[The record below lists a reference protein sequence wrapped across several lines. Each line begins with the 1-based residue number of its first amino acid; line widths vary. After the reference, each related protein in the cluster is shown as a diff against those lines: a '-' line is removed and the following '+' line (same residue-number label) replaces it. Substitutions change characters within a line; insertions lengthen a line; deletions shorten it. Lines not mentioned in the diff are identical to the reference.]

1 MAISQWLLAK
11 VKIHITT
18 QTLKLNTGKSIMK
31 VSKIAIALMLTSS
44 CTTFAQEVTNTQEP
58 ANEKSSKAKATTN
71 KQVEVIS
78 IFGQRN
84 ELETA
89 IGSAFVLSEE
99 QLELNEFDD
108 IHRVLQTVPGV
119 YIREEDGY
127 GLRPNIGL
135 RGATSERSSKIALME
150 DGILIAP
157 AAYAAPAAYYF
168 PLISRMTQ
176 VEVFKGPAAIKYGP
190 NTVGGAINMVS
201 RSIAS
206 VDDGRQAEI
215 DLAYGE
221 TNYQKAHGFYSES
234 YDIENIGE
242 LGFLLEGITIKSDG
256 FKDLDT
262 NGGASKGANSDTG
275 FDKSEVI
282 FKANYIPS
290 NTEHYQFWQ
299 FKMGYGEEVS
309 HETYLGLTD
318 DDFAQAPTRRYV
330 ASEND
335 KMDWEHYQ
343 FQVSHYIELNSA
355 TSLYTQ
361 AYRRDFDRDWD
372 RFNSFNTN
380 RSMATILTSPNTGIN
395 ALYMQVLTGERDT
408 LTQQERLLFTLNDRK
423 FYSQGIESKL
433 FWDGRWLAADLAL
446 DFGLRL
452 HQDQVARNHRQDEYA
467 MQGGHLALIGNRRTI
482 THNKDTATALASY
495 ANANLDFGQ
504 LNLSAGVRVE
514 YIEGEAINYH
524 LETGSEAS
532 KTTNNTTVVMP
543 GFGAFY
549 KITEQWG
556 ALFGINKGY
565 VPNSPGQDDNI
576 DPEESWNYEFGL
588 RYSDSSTK
596 AELIGFYNDYSNL
609 KGNCTFS
616 NGCLDELGQEFNA
629 GEVDIYGV
637 EASLNTRFTVSD
649 SLELPINIAY
659 TFTQSEFQNS
669 FQSSFSQWGNVSA
682 GDELPYLPEN
692 QLSVEVALAH
702 EHWQVSLLFKYV
714 EKMLEA
720 AGTATELA
728 GYYTDDIGQ
737 VDFSSWYQVN
747 DAIRIYGKVDNL
759 TDDTV
764 IVSRRPFGA
773 RSGKPRQVIVGIKYT
788 F

>member
-1 MAISQWLLAK
+1 MRLSKLA
-11 VKIHITT
+11 
-18 QTLKLNTGKSIMK
+18 LS
-31 VSKIAIALMLTSS
+31 LMLTCS
-44 CTTFAQEVTNTQEP
+44 CATFAQEAINAQEIQSQQ
-58 ANEKSSKAKATTN
+58 NNNRTKTTN
-71 KQVEVIS
+71 KQIEVIS

-201 RSIAS
+201 RSVVS
-206 VDDGRQAEI
+206 VDDGRQAEV

-234 YDIENIGE
+234 YDIESIGE

-262 NGGASKGANSDTG
+262 NGGASKDTG

-290 NTEHYQFWQ
+290 DTEHYQFWQ

-309 HETYLGLTD
+309 HETYLGITD
-318 DDFAQAPTRRYV
+318 EDFSQSPIRRYV
-330 ASEND
+330 ASAND

-343 FQVSHYIELNSA
+343 FQISHYIELSGA

-380 RSMATILTSPNTGIN
+380 RSMATILTSPDTGVN

-433 FWDGRWLAADLAL
+433 FWDTRWLDADLTIDL
-446 DFGLRL
+446 GVRL

-467 MQGGHLALIGNRRTI
+467 IQGGQLALIGNRETI
-482 THNKDTATALASY
+482 TLNEDTATAFATY

-514 YIEGEAINYH
+514 YIEGEAINFDLDTG
-524 LETGSEAS
+524 LEESRS
-532 KTTNNTTVVMP
+532 TNNTTVVMP

-556 ALFGINKGY
+556 ALFGVNKGY

-588 RYSDSSTK
+588 RYSDTSTK
-596 AELIGFYNDYSNL
+596 AELVGFYNDYSNL

-616 NGCLDELGQEFNA
+616 NGCLDELGQEFNG
-629 GEVDIYGV
+629 GEVDVYGV
-637 EASLNTRFTVSD
+637 EASLNTRFNVSD
-649 SLELPINIAY
+649 SIELPINIAY
-659 TFTQSEFQNS
+659 THTQSEFQNS
-669 FQSSFSQWGNVSA
+669 FKSSFSQWGNVNE

-702 EHWQVSLLFKYV
+702 ENWQVSLLFKYV

-720 AGTATELA
+720 AGTATELE
-728 GYYTDDIGQ
+728 GYYTSDIQQ
-737 VDFSSWYQVN
+737 VDLSSWYQVN
-747 DAIRIYGKVDNL
+747 DAIRIYGKIDNL

-773 RSGKPRQVIVGIKYT
+773 RSGKPRQAIVGMKYT

>member
-1 MAISQWLLAK
+1 MRLSKLA
-11 VKIHITT
+11 
-18 QTLKLNTGKSIMK
+18 LS
-31 VSKIAIALMLTSS
+31 LMLTCS
-44 CTTFAQEVTNTQEP
+44 CATFAQEARNAQEIQSQQ
-58 ANEKSSKAKATTN
+58 NNNRTKTTN
-71 KQVEVIS
+71 KQIEVIS

-201 RSIAS
+201 RSVVS
-206 VDDGRQAEI
+206 VDDGRQAEV

-234 YDIENIGE
+234 YDIESIGE

-262 NGGASKGANSDTG
+262 NGGASKDTG

-290 NTEHYQFWQ
+290 DTEHYQFWQ

-309 HETYLGLTD
+309 HETYLGITD
-318 DDFAQAPTRRYV
+318 EDFSQSPIRRYV
-330 ASEND
+330 ASAND

-343 FQVSHYIELNSA
+343 FQISHYIELSGA

-380 RSMATILTSPNTGIN
+380 RSMATILTSPDTGVN

-433 FWDGRWLAADLAL
+433 FWDTRWLDADLAIDL
-446 DFGLRL
+446 GVRL

-467 MQGGHLALIGNRRTI
+467 IQGGQLALIGNRETI
-482 THNKDTATALASY
+482 TLNEDTATAFATY

-514 YIEGEAINYH
+514 YIEGEAINFDLDTG
-524 LETGSEAS
+524 LEESRS
-532 KTTNNTTVVMP
+532 TNNTTVVMP

-556 ALFGINKGY
+556 ALFGVNKGY

-588 RYSDSSTK
+588 RYSDTSTK
-596 AELIGFYNDYSNL
+596 AELVGFYNDYSNL

-616 NGCLDELGQEFNA
+616 NGCLDELGQEFNG
-629 GEVDIYGV
+629 GEVDVYGV
-637 EASLNTRFTVSD
+637 EASLNTRFNVSD
-649 SLELPINIAY
+649 SIELPINIAY
-659 TFTQSEFQNS
+659 THTQSEFQNS
-669 FQSSFSQWGNVSA
+669 FKSSFSQWGNVNE

-702 EHWQVSLLFKYV
+702 ENWQVSLLFKYV

-720 AGTATELA
+720 AGTATELE
-728 GYYTDDIGQ
+728 GYYTGDIQQ
-737 VDFSSWYQVN
+737 VDLSSWYQVN
-747 DAIRIYGKVDNL
+747 DAIRIYGKIDNL

-773 RSGKPRQVIVGIKYT
+773 RSGKPRQAIVGMKYT

>member
-1 MAISQWLLAK
+1 MRLSKLA
-11 VKIHITT
+11 
-18 QTLKLNTGKSIMK
+18 LS
-31 VSKIAIALMLTSS
+31 LMLTCS
-44 CTTFAQEVTNTQEP
+44 CATFAQEARNAQEIQSQQ
-58 ANEKSSKAKATTN
+58 NNNRTKTTN
-71 KQVEVIS
+71 KQIEVIS

-201 RSIAS
+201 RSVVS
-206 VDDGRQAEI
+206 VDDGRQAEV

-234 YDIENIGE
+234 YDIESIGE

-262 NGGASKGANSDTG
+262 NGGASKDTG

-290 NTEHYQFWQ
+290 DTEHYQFWQ

-309 HETYLGLTD
+309 HETYLGITD
-318 DDFAQAPTRRYV
+318 EDFSQSPIRRYV
-330 ASEND
+330 ASAND

-343 FQVSHYIELNSA
+343 FQISHYIELSGA

-380 RSMATILTSPNTGIN
+380 RSMATILTSPDTGVN

-433 FWDGRWLAADLAL
+433 FWDTRWLDADLAIDL
-446 DFGLRL
+446 GVRL

-467 MQGGHLALIGNRRTI
+467 IQGGQLALIGNRETI
-482 THNKDTATALASY
+482 TLNEDTATAFATY

-514 YIEGEAINYH
+514 YIEGEAINFDLDTG
-524 LETGSEAS
+524 LEESRS
-532 KTTNNTTVVMP
+532 TNNTTVVMP

-556 ALFGINKGY
+556 ALFGVNKGY
-565 VPNSPGQDDNI
+565 VPNSPGQDDSI

-588 RYSDSSTK
+588 RYSDTSTK
-596 AELIGFYNDYSNL
+596 AELVGFYNDYSNL

-616 NGCLDELGQEFNA
+616 NGCLDELGQEFNG
-629 GEVDIYGV
+629 GEVDVYGV
-637 EASLNTRFTVSD
+637 EASLNTRFNVSD
-649 SLELPINIAY
+649 SIELPINIAY
-659 TFTQSEFQNS
+659 THTQSEFQNS
-669 FQSSFSQWGNVSA
+669 FKSSFSQWGNINE

-702 EHWQVSLLFKYV
+702 ENWQVSLLFKYV

-720 AGTATELA
+720 AGTATELE
-728 GYYTDDIGQ
+728 GYYTGDIQQ
-737 VDFSSWYQVN
+737 VDLSSWYQVN
-747 DAIRIYGKVDNL
+747 DAIRIYGKIDNL

-773 RSGKPRQVIVGIKYT
+773 RSGKPRQAIVGMKYT

>member
-1 MAISQWLLAK
+1 
-11 VKIHITT
+11 
-18 QTLKLNTGKSIMK
+18 MK
-31 VSKIAIALMLTSS
+31 VSKIAIALMLINS
-44 CTTFAQEVTNTQEP
+44 CAAYAQERV
-58 ANEKSSKAKATTN
+58 NENSTKAKETSN

-89 IGSAFVLSEE
+89 IGSAFVLSKEA
-99 QLELNEFDD
+99 LELNEFDD

-201 RSIAS
+201 RSVAS
-206 VDDGRQAEI
+206 VSDGRQAEL

-221 TNYQKAHGFYSES
+221 TNYQKAHAFYSES
-234 YDIENIGE
+234 YNIDNIGE
-242 LGFLLEGITIKSDG
+242 LGFLLEGITLKSDG

-262 NGGASKGANSDTG
+262 NGGTSKDTG

-282 FKANYIPS
+282 FKAHYIPS

-318 DDFAQAPTRRYV
+318 EDFTQAPTRRYV

-343 FQVSHYIELNSA
+343 LQVSHYIELSA
-355 TSLYTQ
+355 STSLYTQ

-372 RFNSFNTN
+372 RFSSFNTN
-380 RSMATILTSPNTGIN
+380 RSMETILTSPDTGLN
-395 ALYMQVLTGERDT
+395 ALFMEVLTGERDT
-408 LTQQERLLFTLNDRK
+408 LTTQEQLLFTLNDRK

-433 FWDGRWLAADLAL
+433 FWDGRWLEADLAL

-452 HQDQVARNHRQDEYA
+452 HQDQVARNHRVDKYE
-467 MQGGHLALIGNRRTI
+467 MQNGHLSLLGDRETI
-482 THNKDTATALASY
+482 THNEDTATALAGY

-504 LNLSAGVRVE
+504 LNLSAGLRLE
-514 YIEGEAINYH
+514 YIEGEAINYD
-524 LETGSEAS
+524 LDTGFEESTS
-532 KTTNNTTVVMP
+532 TNNTTVVMP
-543 GFGAFY
+543 GVGAFY
-549 KITEQWG
+549 KITEQLG

-565 VPNSPGQDDNI
+565 VPNSPGQDESI

-588 RYSDSSTK
+588 RYSGTTTK
-596 AELIGFYNDYSNL
+596 AELVGFYNDYSNL
-609 KGNCTFS
+609 KANCTFS
-616 NGCLDELGQEFNA
+616 SGCLSELDQEFNG
-629 GEVDIYGV
+629 GEVDVYGV
-637 EASLNTRFTVSD
+637 EASLNTRFNISETI
-649 SLELPINIAY
+649 ELPINIAY
-659 TFTQSEFQNS
+659 THTQSEFQNS
-669 FQSSFSQWGNVSA
+669 FNSSFSQWGNVSK

-702 EHWQVSLLFKYV
+702 EQWQVSLLFKYV
-714 EKMLEA
+714 QKMLEA
-720 AGTATELA
+720 AGTATELED
-728 GYYTDDIGQ
+728 YYTDDLTQ
-737 VDFSSWYQVN
+737 VDFSSWYQIN
-747 DAIRIYGKVDNL
+747 DSLRIYGKIDNL
-759 TDDTV
+759 TDENV

-773 RSGKPRQVIVGIKYT
+773 RSGKPRQVTAGIKYT

>member
-1 MAISQWLLAK
+1 MRLSKLA
-11 VKIHITT
+11 
-18 QTLKLNTGKSIMK
+18 LS
-31 VSKIAIALMLTSS
+31 LMLTCS
-44 CTTFAQEVTNTQEP
+44 CATFAQEAINAQEIQSQQ
-58 ANEKSSKAKATTN
+58 NNNRTKTTN
-71 KQVEVIS
+71 KQIEVIS

-201 RSIAS
+201 RSVVS
-206 VDDGRQAEI
+206 VDDGRQAEV

-234 YDIENIGE
+234 YDIESIGE

-262 NGGASKGANSDTG
+262 NGGASKDTG

-290 NTEHYQFWQ
+290 DTEHYQFWQ

-309 HETYLGLTD
+309 HETYLGITD
-318 DDFAQAPTRRYV
+318 EDFSQSPIRRYV
-330 ASEND
+330 ASAND

-343 FQVSHYIELNSA
+343 FQISHYIELSGA

-380 RSMATILTSPNTGIN
+380 RSMATILTSPDTGVN

-433 FWDGRWLAADLAL
+433 FWDTRWLDADLAIDL
-446 DFGLRL
+446 GVRL

-467 MQGGHLALIGNRRTI
+467 IQGGQLALIGNRETI
-482 THNKDTATALASY
+482 TLNEDTATAFATY

-514 YIEGEAINYH
+514 YIEGEAINFDLDTG
-524 LETGSEAS
+524 LEESRS
-532 KTTNNTTVVMP
+532 TNNTTVVMP

-556 ALFGINKGY
+556 ALFGVNKGY

-588 RYSDSSTK
+588 RYSDTSTK
-596 AELIGFYNDYSNL
+596 AELVGFYNDYSNL

-616 NGCLDELGQEFNA
+616 NGCLDELGQEFNG
-629 GEVDIYGV
+629 GEVDVYGV
-637 EASLNTRFTVSD
+637 EASLNTRFNVSD
-649 SLELPINIAY
+649 SIELPINIAY
-659 TFTQSEFQNS
+659 THTQSEFQNS
-669 FQSSFSQWGNVSA
+669 FKSSFSQWGNVNE

-702 EHWQVSLLFKYV
+702 ENWQVSLLFKYV

-720 AGTATELA
+720 AGTATELE
-728 GYYTDDIGQ
+728 GYYTSDIQQ
-737 VDFSSWYQVN
+737 VDLSSWYQVN
-747 DAIRIYGKVDNL
+747 DAIRIYGKIDNL

-773 RSGKPRQVIVGIKYT
+773 RSGKPRQAIVGMKYT

>member
-1 MAISQWLLAK
+1 MRLSKLA
-11 VKIHITT
+11 
-18 QTLKLNTGKSIMK
+18 LS
-31 VSKIAIALMLTSS
+31 LMLTCS
-44 CTTFAQEVTNTQEP
+44 CATFAQEAINAQKIQSQQNNNRT
-58 ANEKSSKAKATTN
+58 KTTN
-71 KQVEVIS
+71 KQIEVIS

-201 RSIAS
+201 RSVVS
-206 VDDGRQAEI
+206 VDDGRQAEV

-234 YDIENIGE
+234 YDIESIGE

-262 NGGASKGANSDTG
+262 NGGASKDTG

-290 NTEHYQFWQ
+290 DTEHYQFWQ

-309 HETYLGLTD
+309 HETYLGITD
-318 DDFAQAPTRRYV
+318 EDFSQSPIRRYV
-330 ASEND
+330 ASAND

-343 FQVSHYIELNSA
+343 FQISHYIELSGA

-380 RSMATILTSPNTGIN
+380 RSMATILTSPDTGVN

-433 FWDGRWLAADLAL
+433 FWDTRWLDADLAIDL
-446 DFGLRL
+446 GVRL

-467 MQGGHLALIGNRRTI
+467 IQGGQLALIGNRETI
-482 THNKDTATALASY
+482 TLNEDTATAFATY

-514 YIEGEAINYH
+514 YIEGEAINFDLDTG
-524 LETGSEAS
+524 LEESRS
-532 KTTNNTTVVMP
+532 TNNTTVVMP

-556 ALFGINKGY
+556 ALFGVNKGY

-588 RYSDSSTK
+588 RYSDTSTK
-596 AELIGFYNDYSNL
+596 AELVGFYNDYSNL

-616 NGCLDELGQEFNA
+616 NGCLDELGQEFNG
-629 GEVDIYGV
+629 GEVDVYGV
-637 EASLNTRFTVSD
+637 EASLNTRFNVSD
-649 SLELPINIAY
+649 SIELPINIAY
-659 TFTQSEFQNS
+659 THTQSEFQNS
-669 FQSSFSQWGNVSA
+669 FKSSFSQWGNVNK

-702 EHWQVSLLFKYV
+702 ENWQVSLLFKYV

-720 AGTATELA
+720 AGTATELE
-728 GYYTDDIGQ
+728 GYYTGDIQQ
-737 VDFSSWYQVN
+737 VDLSSWYQVN
-747 DAIRIYGKVDNL
+747 DAIRIYGKIDNL

-773 RSGKPRQVIVGIKYT
+773 RSGKPRQAIVGMKYT